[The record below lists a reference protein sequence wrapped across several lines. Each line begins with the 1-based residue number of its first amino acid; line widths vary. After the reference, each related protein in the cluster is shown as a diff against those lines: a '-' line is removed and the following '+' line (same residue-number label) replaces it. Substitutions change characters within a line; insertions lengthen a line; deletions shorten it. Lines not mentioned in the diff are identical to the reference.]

1 MTKAAKQTA
10 SGKHHANHSK
20 SKEDKMARE
29 KARKAKRQLAVDA
42 KAKALAEAKENGMT
56 WDDTIVGQRFVDDY
70 DAAYKAATAGGPAIP
85 ETEVTGD
92 AGLAE
97 ATVVLP
103 GLPQSGSADLMDAT
117 KRAPIP
123 VQKSM
128 IAEAVEAA
136 KAEAAM
142 TEKPSKSAEESAA
155 VFKSSPAEKVDGLKV
170 FAEFVAA
177 VLKAAIEADNAKKTD
192 DPVEA
197 TSTAE
202 PREDVPGSEA
212 KELAPVDESGKTAP
226 QLSKNQLK
234 KIARR
239 EAKRALQ
246 EAKRTNV
253 EATDITP
260 SIEATASATESA
272 TVANENEPTVSGSE
286 IPVTKSQPETV
297 ASTGT
302 TEQSVTVD
310 ESSGL
315 EPEGKKKPWHKRTAY
330 DTMKAGVLA
339 LPPPEPKRPTQEE
352 INAAETE
359 TGSQVT
365 AETDN
370 ASAQDTANTETP
382 PVEAVRAEVRQVAG
396 DATAGSDDLR
406 TSDSVPELIN
416 TTEAVTVEASSKV
429 DTGAASTKPTLKLVP
444 NASAQSFYGAAYT
457 AERAKLL
464 DGALHSLNMAI
475 KYEAEGK
482 KLKDSAFALALKR
495 ENEAFAIVEA
505 MKKAA

>member
-1 MTKAAKQTA
+1 MTKAAQQTA

-70 DAAYKAATAGGPAIP
+70 NAAYKAATASGPAIP

-136 KAEAAM
+136 KAEAAVADD
-142 TEKPSKSAEESAA
+142 KPSKSAEESAA

-177 VLKAAIEADNAKKTD
+177 VLKAAIEADEVARQEEN
-192 DPVEA
+192 
-197 TSTAE
+197 TAAVAAIKADK
-202 PREDVPGSEA
+202 P
-212 KELAPVDESGKTAP
+212 
-226 QLSKNQLK
+226 LSKNQLK

-239 EAKRALQ
+239 EAKRAQQ

-286 IPVTKSQPETV
+286 IPVIESQPETV

-315 EPEGKKKPWHKRTAY
+315 VTEPTKLPWHKRTAY

-352 INAAETE
+352 INAATTE
-359 TGSQVT
+359 TNPTNS
-365 AETDN
+365 AEQPDN
-370 ASAQDTANTETP
+370 QA
-382 PVEAVRAEVRQVAG
+382 AE
-396 DATAGSDDLR
+396 
-406 TSDSVPELIN
+406 P
-416 TTEAVTVEASSKV
+416 TTEAVTVAAQEDKLHVVQTSPEAVCDADGTTGNAVSNDTTETTVVEASSKV

-444 NASAQSFYGAAYT
+444 NASAKSFYGAAYT

>member
-1 MTKAAKQTA
+1 
-10 SGKHHANHSK
+10 
-20 SKEDKMARE
+20 
-29 KARKAKRQLAVDA
+29 
-42 KAKALAEAKENGMT
+42 
-56 WDDTIVGQRFVDDY
+56 
-70 DAAYKAATAGGPAIP
+70 
-85 ETEVTGD
+85 
-92 AGLAE
+92 
-97 ATVVLP
+97 
-103 GLPQSGSADLMDAT
+103 
-117 KRAPIP
+117 
-123 VQKSM
+123 
-128 IAEAVEAA
+128 
-136 KAEAAM
+136 
-142 TEKPSKSAEESAA
+142 

-212 KELAPVDESGKTAP
+212 GEVAPVDESGKTAP

-352 INAAETE
+352 INAATTE
-359 TGSQVT
+359 TNPTSS
-365 AETDN
+365 AEQPDN
-370 ASAQDTANTETP
+370 QA
-382 PVEAVRAEVRQVAG
+382 AE
-396 DATAGSDDLR
+396 
-406 TSDSVPELIN
+406 P
-416 TTEAVTVEASSKV
+416 TTEAVTVAAQEDKLHDVQTGPETVCENVRATGTVGTVVPNDTTEAEVVASVPV
-429 DTGAASTKPTLKLVP
+429 DTGTASTKPTLKLVP